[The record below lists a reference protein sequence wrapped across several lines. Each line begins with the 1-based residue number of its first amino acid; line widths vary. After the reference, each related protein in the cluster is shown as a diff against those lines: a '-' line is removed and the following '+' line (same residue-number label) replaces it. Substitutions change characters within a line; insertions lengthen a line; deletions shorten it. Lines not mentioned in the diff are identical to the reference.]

1 MGRLGATCCDAEEQK
16 DDHHCDQASAE
27 MDTAEGLLAEELG
40 DAEKS
45 EDADVTADGHEQDA
59 FDDSA
64 FNEAFEEAY
73 AEGQEEHMVHEGEA
87 NAHDQSTFDLSY
99 AEDGEVIGG

>member
-1 MGRLGATCCDAEEQK
+1 MVVSRNMRSVQRKQK
-16 DDHHCDQASAE
+16 RQKCLKVRRKRMLSAKI
-27 MDTAEGLLAEELG
+27 LW
-40 DAEKS
+40 EKHV
-45 EDADVTADGHEQDA
+45 AMLRILNTLTPQQMVTSKTH

-73 AEGQEEHMVHEGEA
+73 AEGQEEGHMVDEWDA

-99 AEDGEVIGG
+99 